1 MFDSLKSKIAGVGT
15 ALVLAGQ
22 SFASEGGE
30 SGSDAATVNW
40 SSIADTAENSFGTVV
55 SNIAPVAI
63 GVVILV
69 AGVRV
74 FIKLINRGAGK

>member
-1 MFDSLKSKIAGVGT
+1 MLKTLKGKVLAVSAGVG
-15 ALVLAGQ
+15 ALAPSV
-22 SFASEGGE
+22 FASESGG
-30 SGSDAATVNW
+30 STNSVDW
-40 SSIADTAENSFGTVV
+40 SSMATKANTAFGDVI
-55 SNIAPVAI
+55 SAIAPVAI

>member
-1 MFDSLKSKIAGVGT
+1 MLDSMKSKIAGVGT

-22 SFASEGGE
+22 SFASEEG
-30 SGSDAATVNW
+30 GSDAATVDW